1 MTDKA
6 RFQRIE
12 ALFHRLVELDREARA
27 AALAEL
33 QRDDP
38 EAHAEL
44 IVLVADSQ
52 ARSGREQLLD
62 GWANDARAIDSAV
75 PVPESIGPYR
85 IQRLLGEG
93 GMGRVY
99 EALQIEPVRRRVAL
113 KVMRSDMRSAAG
125 LARFSAERQTLA
137 LLDHPNIARIYD
149 AGTQPD
155 GSPWFAMEFV
165 EGVPITRWAATRQL
179 GLRER
184 IALLLPVCDA
194 VQHAHQKGVIHRD
207 IKPSNLLVCEV
218 EGASIPKVID
228 FGIAKLTDADPDRAA
243 TRAGELVGTPEYMSP
258 EQATLG
264 SVDVDTRSDVYA
276 LGLVLYELLVGELP
290 LSLGEL
296 RRLAFDEMCRRIRE
310 DEAPAPSLKLA
321 LSGSQDRRAT
331 PSAGWV
337 SQLRGDLDAV
347 VLKALAKDRRQRYDS
362 ASFFAADLRR
372 YLANEPVL
380 ATPPSWAYRVAKFTR
395 RHRAASV
402 AAVVVLIALAAS
414 AVVASAGW
422 IEARR
427 ALERTELARKSA
439 QATSD
444 FLRELFKAADPRK
457 NPGRTPDVRELLTR
471 GVERAASL
479 EADPATRAA
488 VLESLADVA
497 LALGDTDKTAPILD
511 EAIELRSAGPAAE
524 PERLAFLLDRR
535 AALARERADFDAA
548 ERDLKRAM
556 ATLAAADLQASN
568 AYLRSLSNLGIV
580 LRRRG
585 DLEAADAIFR
595 RALALAREAN
605 NTDAVAAVLTNLAAV
620 QQSRRDFA
628 PARASLQEA
637 ITLFATLLPAN
648 HPNFGVLYSNLALM
662 ARSDG
667 DLGLAL
673 ASTRRAKA
681 VDDANLPATH
691 PDRADTLHG
700 EAAVLARLGD
710 IASAEQRLRL
720 AIEILTGALGETNPR
735 LAVPAD
741 SLAQLIRL
749 KGDPAEAARRLQ
761 AIDQTLQA
769 SDNPSAGVHRISLLR
784 QLSLAERERGRVAE
798 AIAAAEQSANLAAPL
813 KRGDDVA
820 LAQLLIALAK
830 LDAGDS
836 NDAGIAWQN
845 ALQQAPACESGICML
860 DQATTGVL
868 RAHYLARSGE
878 SEQALLALEF
888 ALQHR
893 SWSAQLLDHAD
904 LQSLH
909 AEPAWAILAAT
920 LQAKI
925 DAAWLAAGG
934 RQGESNPSKNN
945 APCAARDCQESPG
958 D

>member
-1 MTDKA
+1 MTDQA

-12 ALFHRLVELDREARA
+12 ALFHRLVELDRAARA
-27 AALAEL
+27 EALAAL
-33 QRDDP
+33 QREDP
-38 EAHAEL
+38 EAHSEL
-44 IVLVADSQ
+44 VVLVAESQ
-52 ARSGREQLLD
+52 ARTAREQVID
-62 GWANDARAIDSAV
+62 GWVTDARVIDTAL
-75 PVPESIGPYR
+75 PLPENIGPYR
-85 IQRLLGEG
+85 ITRLLGEG

-99 EALQIEPVRRRVAL
+99 EALQDTPVRRRVAL

-125 LARFSAERQTLA
+125 IARFNAERQTLA

-149 AGTQPD
+149 AGTQTD

-165 EGVPITRWAATRQL
+165 EGVPITRWAASHKL
-179 GLRER
+179 NLRER
-184 IALLLPVCDA
+184 IELLLPVCDA

-207 IKPSNLLVCEV
+207 IKPSNLLVCDV
-218 EGASIPKVID
+218 EGVSIPKVID
-228 FGIAKLTDADPDRAA
+228 FGIAKLTDADPDRTA

-310 DEAPAPSLKLA
+310 DEAPAPSVKLA

-337 SQLRGDLDAV
+337 NHLRGDLDAV

-380 ATPPSWAYRVAKFTR
+380 ATPPSWAYRMAKFTR
-395 RHRAASV
+395 RHRTASV
-402 AAVVVLIALAAS
+402 AALVVLLALAAS

-444 FLRELFKAADPRK
+444 FLRELFKAADPRQ
-457 NPGRTPDVRELLTR
+457 NPGRTPDVRELLAR
-471 GVERAASL
+471 GIERVASL
-479 EADPATRAA
+479 DADPATRAG

-548 ERDLKRAM
+548 ERDLRRALD
-556 ATLAAADLQASN
+556 TLDAAELQDSEA
-568 AYLRSLSNLGIV
+568 ALRSLINLGIV

-585 DLEAADAIFR
+585 DLDAAEAIYQRAI
-595 RALALAREAN
+595 ALAKVSNR
-605 NTDAVAAVLTNLAAV
+605 TDSIASALTNLAAV
-620 QQSRRDFA
+620 QQARRDFA
-628 PARASLQEA
+628 GARANLGEA
-637 ITLFATLLPAN
+637 ITLFKGLLPAN
-648 HPNFGVLYSNLALM
+648 HPNFGVLHSNLAGI
-662 ARSDG
+662 AISQG

-673 ASTRRAKA
+673 ASSRQAKA
-681 VDDANLPATH
+681 VDEANLPPNH

-700 EAAVLARLGD
+700 EASVLMRLGD
-710 IASAEQRLRL
+710 LATAEQRLRQG
-720 AIEILTGALGETNPR
+720 IDILTNALGEASPR
-735 LAVPAD
+735 LAVPLD

-749 KGDPAEAARRLQ
+749 QGDPAEAARRLQ
-761 AIDQTLQA
+761 AIDQTLRA
-769 SDNPSAGVHRISLLR
+769 NDTPSAAAHRISLLR
-784 QLSLAERERGRVAE
+784 QLSYAERALGHTAE
-798 AIAAAEQSANLAAPL
+798 AVAAAEQSAELAAPL
-813 KRGDDVA
+813 ERADDVA

-836 NDAGIAWQN
+836 DGAHSAWQN
-845 ALQQAPACESGICML
+845 ALQQATACASGSCTL
-860 DQATTGVL
+860 DQASTGVL
-868 RAHYLARSGE
+868 RAHYLARVGE
-878 SEQALLALEF
+878 TAQALQALEH

-893 SWSAQLLDHAD
+893 GWTALLLDHAD

-909 AEPAWAILAAT
+909 SEPAWKALSAR

-925 DAAWLAAGG
+925 DSAWAAAGG
-934 RQGESNPSKNN
+934 R
-945 APCAARDCQESPG
+945 
-958 D
+958 